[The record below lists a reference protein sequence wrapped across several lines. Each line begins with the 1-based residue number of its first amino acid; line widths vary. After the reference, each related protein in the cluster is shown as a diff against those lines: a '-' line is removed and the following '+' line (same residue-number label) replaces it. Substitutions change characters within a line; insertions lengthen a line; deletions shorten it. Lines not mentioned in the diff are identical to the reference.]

1 MAKKKLSNGLFKR
14 TVKKSYAFFK
24 KPFVKTVTILVIA
37 VTLSTVINSY
47 YRIIQENIHEGI
59 VSIWDNYPKTAEAL
73 YEVNG
78 WVLNGKSFDQE
89 RKAKQVI
96 YENFSK
102 IVVMSV
108 FAPDN
113 PELNGMSGRGTGF
126 IVGVDDESATIVT
139 NYHVIDAYLDQP
151 DIFRIAVQVASE
163 MWSYDAEIIGYDIIT
178 DVAVL
183 KILKQDNEEWEP
195 IEWGTNE
202 DFAAGTPII
211 VIGHGMSM
219 SWSSTQGHVVYK
231 DRYGM
236 RPYNLV
242 MQLDAV
248 VNQGNSGGPVLNDD
262 GLVIGIV
269 QSIYSPGR
277 KVPGWD
283 GVGMAISVDQVKR
296 SVDYILSPQYDA
308 KGYVPYV
315 EFPFSLG
322 SFKLPEIK
330 DIEKEDR
337 RYAYFDYPPTGST
350 AAGNTEVEREKTV
363 GELAGFEQGDILLEI
378 NGETIYNSFKV
389 LRMTITAFPGDL
401 WTVKVRRGEEEI
413 EIEVAMREIDIKTLQ
428 DIIKKRGM

>member
-1 MAKKKLSNGLFKR
+1 MSNKKLNNGFFK
-14 TVKKSYAFFK
+14 VIKKFFK

-47 YRIIQENIHEGI
+47 YRNIQESIHKGI
-59 VSIWDNYPKTAEAL
+59 VSMYDVYPQVAEGL
-73 YEVNG
+73 YEING
-78 WVLNGKSFDQE
+78 WILNGKEFDQE
-89 RKAKQVI
+89 RKAKKVI
-96 YENFSK
+96 FENFSR
-102 IVVMSV
+102 VVIMSV

-151 DIFRIAVQVASE
+151 DIFKIAVQTASE

-183 KILKQDNEEWEP
+183 KIQKKDNEEWEP

-202 DFAAGTPII
+202 NYSSGTPIVI
-211 VIGHGMSM
+211 IGHGMSM

-248 VNQGNSGGPVLNDD
+248 VNQGNSGGPVFNDD

-277 KVPGWD
+277 KIPGWD

-322 SFKLPEIK
+322 SFKLPEVK

-413 EIEVAMREIDIKTLQ
+413 EIVVAMREIDIKTLQ

>member
-1 MAKKKLSNGLFKR
+1 MSNKKLNNGFFKGI
-14 TVKKSYAFFK
+14 KKFFK

-37 VTLSTVINSY
+37 ITLSTVINSY
-47 YRIIQENIHEGI
+47 YRNIQESIHNGI
-59 VSIWDNYPKTAEAL
+59 VSMYDVNPQVAEGL
-73 YEVNG
+73 YEING
-78 WVLNGKSFDQE
+78 WILNGKEFDQE
-89 RKAKQVI
+89 RKAKKVI
-96 YENFSK
+96 FENFSRV
-102 IVVMSV
+102 VVMSV
-108 FAPDN
+108 FAPND

-126 IVGVDDESATIVT
+126 IIDVDDETATIVT

-151 DIFRIAVQVASE
+151 SLFTVAVQTASE

-183 KILKQDNEEWEP
+183 KIQKKDNEEWTP

-202 DFAAGTPII
+202 NYSAGTPIVI
-211 VIGHGMSM
+211 IGHGMSM

-248 VNQGNSGGPVLNDD
+248 VNQGNSGGPVFNDD
-262 GLVIGIV
+262 GQVIGIV

-296 SVDYILSPQYDA
+296 SVDYILSPQYNA

-337 RYAYFDYPPTGST
+337 RYAYFDYPEPKPNASGQMPP
-350 AAGNTEVEREKTV
+350 EKEKTV

-389 LRMTITAFPGDL
+389 LRMTITALPGDL
-401 WTVKVRRGEEEI
+401 WTVKVMRGEEEI
-413 EIEVAMREIDIKTLQ
+413 EIEVAMREMDIKVLQ

>member
-1 MAKKKLSNGLFKR
+1 MSKKKLNNGLI
-14 TVKKSYAFFK
+14 KSFSKFFK
-24 KPFVKTVTILVIA
+24 KPFVKTVSLIIIA

-47 YRIIQENIHEGI
+47 YRNIQESIHKGI
-59 VSIWDNYPKTAEAL
+59 VSMYDIYPQIAEGL

-78 WVLNGKSFDQE
+78 WILNGKSFDQE

-96 YENFSK
+96 YKNFSK
-102 IVVMSV
+102 VVVMSV

-139 NYHVIDAYLDQP
+139 NYHVIDAYLEQP
-151 DIFRIAVQVASE
+151 DIFTIAVQTASE

-236 RPYNLV
+236 RPYNLT

-248 VNQGNSGGPVLNDD
+248 VNQGNSGGPVFNDD
-262 GLVIGIV
+262 GQVIGIV

-337 RYAYFDYPPTGST
+337 RYAYFDYPEPPVA
-350 AAGNTEVEREKTV
+350 AAGQPPIEKEKTV
-363 GELAGFEQGDILLEI
+363 GELAGFLQGDILLEI

>member
-1 MAKKKLSNGLFKR
+1 MSNKKLNNGFFK
-14 TVKKSYAFFK
+14 VIKKFFK

-47 YRIIQENIHEGI
+47 YRNIQESIHKGI
-59 VSIWDNYPKTAEAL
+59 VSMYDVYPQVAEGL
-73 YEVNG
+73 YEING
-78 WVLNGKSFDQE
+78 WILNGKEFDQE
-89 RKAKQVI
+89 RKAKKVI
-96 YENFSK
+96 FENFSR
-102 IVVMSV
+102 VVIMSV

-151 DIFRIAVQVASE
+151 DIFKIAVQTASE

-183 KILKQDNEEWEP
+183 KIQKKDNEEWEP

-202 DFAAGTPII
+202 NYSSGTPIVI
-211 VIGHGMSM
+211 IGHGMSM

-248 VNQGNSGGPVLNDD
+248 VNQGNSGGPVFNDD

-277 KVPGWD
+277 KIPGWD

-322 SFKLPEIK
+322 SFKLPEVK